1 MGTCPLCLDM
11 CHEWK
16 GFWWLP
22 DNPGKRISGVLKF
35 NPKNGLTLSL
45 SFPSGDSFSCFS
57 FRWEVLYGEIDGL
70 KLTLFDCF
78 PNSPKPEALVGY
90 MEGNALQLKVKI
102 GRALI
107 NSHCEIDASFRFA
120 EFPVAGL
127 DEWMGMLAAGGASR
141 PADFAEVEI
150 REEGEQGIKAND
162 KPVVYD
168 LSFRCT
174 SSPGDQDGEGVY
186 LRASS

>member
-1 MGTCPLCLDM
+1 MGSCPLCLDM

-45 SFPSGDSFSCFS
+45 SFPSGDSFSCPS
-57 FRWEVLYGEIDGL
+57 SRWEVLYGEIDGL

-90 MEGNALQLKVKI
+90 MEGNAL
-102 GRALI
+102 
-107 NSHCEIDASFRFA
+107 
-120 EFPVAGL
+120 
-127 DEWMGMLAAGGASR
+127 
-141 PADFAEVEI
+141 
-150 REEGEQGIKAND
+150 
-162 KPVVYD
+162 
-168 LSFRCT
+168 
-174 SSPGDQDGEGVY
+174 
-186 LRASS
+186 